1 VKTAILALVLTTL
14 APSRITV
21 AVFGCAVSVPA
32 GVLILAAELLA
43 AAGTA
48 WLAVRCLRGF
58 RSSPYPRTA
67 GRTS

>member
-1 VKTAILALVLTTL
+1 VLTTL

-32 GVLILAAELLA
+32 GVLILAAELIA

-58 RSSPYPRTA
+58 RSSPYPRAA